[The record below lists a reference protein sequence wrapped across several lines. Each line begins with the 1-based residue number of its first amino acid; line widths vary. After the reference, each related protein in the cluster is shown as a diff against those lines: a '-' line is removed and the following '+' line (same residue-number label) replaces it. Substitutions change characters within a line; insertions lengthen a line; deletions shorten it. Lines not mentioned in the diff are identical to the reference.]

1 MAETKTPTLHWAQRE
16 QKVLIEFQ
24 TLNTKDAKVTLSE
37 GLLSLECAV
46 DATAYKL
53 ENLPL
58 FAEIDEEE
66 SKWFRDD
73 RKIAISL
80 KKKAPEWWDTLSK
93 DKSFKKFI
101 KTDFSKWCED
111 DDKEYTGDLGPEG
124 DGMDFGGMGGMG
136 GMPGMGG
143 MGGMDLSAMM
153 GGMGGMGGMPGMGE
167 FDDDDDDG
175 EAGLDDLNPPALE
188 GDDGPPPLEGDG
200 VKPEEMEEVD

>member
-24 TLNTKDAKVTLSE
+24 MLNTKDAKVTLSE

-111 DDKEYTGDLGPEG
+111 DDKEYTGDLGPEAVPGLHLGHG
-124 DGMDFGGMGGMG
+124 DEALAGG
-136 GMPGMGG
+136 PQ
-143 MGGMDLSAMM
+143 
-153 GGMGGMGGMPGMGE
+153 
-167 FDDDDDDG
+167 
-175 EAGLDDLNPPALE
+175 GLDLVRAS
-188 GDDGPPPLEGDG
+188 GSH
-200 VKPEEMEEVD
+200 

>member
-24 TLNTKDAKVTLSE
+24 MLNTKDAKVTLSE

-93 DKSFKKFI
+93 DKSFKKLI
-101 KTDFSKWCED
+101 KTTSSGAR
-111 DDKEYTGDLGPEG
+111 TTTRSTRATPPRGRR
-124 DGMDFGGMGGMG
+124 DG
-136 GMPGMGG
+136 
-143 MGGMDLSAMM
+143 LWR
-153 GGMGGMGGMPGMGE
+153 
-167 FDDDDDDG
+167 DG
-175 EAGLDDLNPPALE
+175 RDGRWAACRGWAGWA
-188 GDDGPPPLEGDG
+188 GWT
-200 VKPEEMEEVD
+200 

>member
-24 TLNTKDAKVTLSE
+24 MLNTKDAKVTLSE

-124 DGMDFGGMGGMG
+124 DGMPRAPKAPFFFVATVGWWA
-136 GMPGMGG
+136 PC
-143 MGGMDLSAMM
+143 
-153 GGMGGMGGMPGMGE
+153 
-167 FDDDDDDG
+167 
-175 EAGLDDLNPPALE
+175 GLRPDNKIKATPPH
-188 GDDGPPPLEGDG
+188 
-200 VKPEEMEEVD
+200 VKEKTSDSFM